1 MAGSWRAGEAS
12 LEIRVRLTP
21 RGGRDALE
29 GVGDLADGSRVVKAR
44 VRAAPEDGAANDALR
59 RLVAGTLGVPAGAV
73 ALAAGHTARLKTLR
87 VAGDG
92 AALALAL
99 AQALDGDQP

>member
-1 MAGSWRAGEAS
+1 MAGPWRAGEAG

-29 GVGDLADGSRVVKAR
+29 GVDELSDGSRVVTAR
-44 VRAAPEDGAANDALR
+44 VRAAPEGGAANEALR
-59 RLVAGTLGVPAGAV
+59 RLVAGALGVPAGTV